1 MGYPKFSQRFATVG
15 QDVTVKRAWVQ
26 IISIWFVVA
35 IVTAW
40 VTVTANREAALAWY
54 GAILAG
60 SIATVSL
67 IHLVRA
73 SATGIVK
80 ELIYVAGGSYLI
92 LTLASGYLFLAS

>member
-1 MGYPKFSQRFATVG
+1 MGYPKFSQRSASVR

-35 IVTAW
+35 LVTAW
-40 VTVTANREAALAWY
+40 VTSFATQDSALAWY

-67 IHLVRA
+67 IHLVKA
-73 SATGIVK
+73 SATGIVQ

-92 LTLASGYLFLAS
+92 LTLASGYLFLVR